1 MATTAGIEPIA
12 DPRASFEA
20 DVDNKDDIFQRTW
33 GLRARVDPTV
43 TFEEYVYWAKIE
55 RAEEYENN
63 RLYKEERG
71 PLNFTKVIKNRFSKG
86 IHHEEK
92 KKREA
97 ALAAIGGI
105 TGSETDEKG
114 GIITDISTPP
124 RSGAV
129 TEEEWKTAARALKT
143 ASWGTIFF
151 LVTTDILGWSST
163 P

>member
-1 MATTAGIEPIA
+1 MATTVSIEPIA
-12 DPRASFEA
+12 DPRASFQA
-20 DVDNKDDIFQRTW
+20 DPNKDDIYQRSTW

-43 TFEEYVYWAKIE
+43 TFEEYIYWAKIE

-71 PLNFTKVIKNRFSKG
+71 PLSFSKVVQNRFSKG
-86 IHHEEK
+86 IHHDK
-92 KKREA
+92 KKREQE
-97 ALAAIGGI
+97 LAVVGVV
-105 TGSETDEKG
+105 TGSDTDEKG
-114 GIITDISTPP
+114 NITAAVATPI
-124 RSGAV
+124 SGAV
-129 TEEEWKTAARALKT
+129 SEEEWKTAARALKT